1 MKRILIIALTFISLG
16 MAGLATT
23 APSVAFAD
31 AKADLCTGANTAT
44 GQTGCADTSST
55 ISKTVRNMV
64 NLFSTIIGIVAVVM
78 IMVSGFRYITANGDT
93 GQITSARQTIM
104 YAIVGLIIVA
114 VSQSLVHFVLNRV
127 AG

>member
-16 MAGLATT
+16 MAGLAIT
-23 APSVAFAD
+23 APSVALAD
-31 AKADLCTGANTAT
+31 AKADLCTGANAAS
-44 GQTGCADTSST
+44 GQTGCADTSNT

-93 GQITSARQTIM
+93 GQITSARQTMM
-104 YAIVGLIIVA
+104 YAIVGLVIVA